1 LRYTYDHLDDELTQI
16 AKEILQQAPLLSH
29 VSVEYLPQIGYLIAI
44 REEDQHFLPVT
55 SSSNEG
61 QYQSWD
67 SNPHQQG
74 VASSSFFTSEIAASQ
89 QHQLPS
95 YGVDSRRGHQQRP
108 PTTLGSSCRDKSQ
121 FDGRHPPEYQHIY
134 TSEGMM
140 YFKHP
145 VVYSLDDSIGDIHA
159 RMLDRQKDLLLAV
172 ECEVLECEYHFLQL
186 AVILESLDAIISLG
200 TIAKE
205 RNYARPEI
213 VEDPVV
219 IVKAGRHPLQ
229 ELTVND
235 FIPNDVFLSPD
246 KHIGVVT
253 GLNGSGK
260 SIYLKQVGLLVYL
273 AHVGSFL
280 PCDRSVIGLCDR
292 ILTRVS
298 SVESAVC
305 PLSAFMLDL
314 SQLKRMLDTFTSR
327 SLCLI
332 DEFGKGT
339 APVDGM
345 ALLAA
350 TIMHFYRTPPCRVL
364 FTTHFL
370 EIFHKDVV
378 DISALSSI
386 TTFKMDTYDNHNSP
400 YECSGS
406 VETSM
411 VSEHHT
417 ATAEQENADLAA
429 TTPEITTSIVNG
441 KRVDI
446 EPLEEIPLFK
456 LKIGLAT
463 SAGGIACARSSFP
476 LLFIQKYC

>member
-1 LRYTYDHLDDELTQI
+1 
-16 AKEILQQAPLLSH
+16 
-29 VSVEYLPQIGYLIAI
+29 
-44 REEDQHFLPVT
+44 
-55 SSSNEG
+55 
-61 QYQSWD
+61 
-67 SNPHQQG
+67 
-74 VASSSFFTSEIAASQ
+74 
-89 QHQLPS
+89 
-95 YGVDSRRGHQQRP
+95 
-108 PTTLGSSCRDKSQ
+108 
-121 FDGRHPPEYQHIY
+121 
-134 TSEGMM
+134 MM

-246 KHIGVVT
+246 KHIGVVS